1 MKLDQEQQALLG
13 QIVSYVLNLRDSSPY
28 WRLQAAAWGII
39 LVVVIATGGL
49 FAFLALSSIFGGGT
63 INYKAIGS
71 PGPVRFSHY
80 SHMWFQDGKY
90 KACKTCHDKLFAAQA
105 YGTFVLRVLKD
116 SPPRKFHIGKNVTTL
131 FVPDSAEAAE
141 NTIIT
146 YQTSRACRTC
156 ATGQCHDGKESFSR
170 LECLKCHW
178 RR

>member
-1 MKLDQEQQALLG
+1 MKLDREQHGLLG

-39 LVVVIATGGL
+39 LVVVIAVGGL

-63 INYKAIGS
+63 INYEAKGS

-80 SHMWFQDGKY
+80 SHMWFNDGKY
-90 KACKTCHDKLFAAQA
+90 KACKTCHDRLFAAQV
-105 YGTFVLRVLKD
+105 YGTFVFRVLKD
-116 SPPRKFHIGKNVTTL
+116 SPPRKFRIGKDMTTL
-131 FVPDSAEAAE
+131 FVPDSAEAGE
-141 NTIIT
+141 STVVT

-156 ATGQCHDGKESFSR
+156 ATGQ
-170 LECLKCHW
+170 W